1 MDEYFGLIFRAMK
14 ADRNVPRVV
23 SFLKRLLQMCFI
35 NEANFSAATLLVVSE
50 ILRSRG
56 DVRYE
61 IFQFDVMK
69 RHSGEAEPKNVLSAD
84 AIGKTEGKKSGSD
97 GESDDEEVFK
107 DVDRV

>member
-1 MDEYFGLIFRAMK
+1 
-14 ADRNVPRVV
+14 
-23 SFLKRLLQMCFI
+23 MCFI

-69 RHSGEAEPKNVLSAD
+69 KHSTETEPKNVMSVD
-84 AIGKTEGKKSGSD
+84 AVGRAEGKKSGSD
-97 GESDDEEVFK
+97 GDSDDEEVFK